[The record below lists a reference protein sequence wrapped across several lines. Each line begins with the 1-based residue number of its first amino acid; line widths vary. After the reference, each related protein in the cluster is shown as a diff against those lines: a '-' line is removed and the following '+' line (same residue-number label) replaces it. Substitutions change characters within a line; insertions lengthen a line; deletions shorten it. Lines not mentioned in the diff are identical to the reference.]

1 MLPCADVCCRV
12 LTYAAK
18 AALKA
23 AADLIAD
30 SLNAAGWAVCDH
42 FAPAELVANVRREL
56 AQLIPLYEP
65 SEIWVGKEAGVGAQ
79 VYLFEF
85 APPASLASSGLYT

>member
-1 MLPCADVCCRV
+1 M
-12 LTYAAK
+12 LTYTAK

-23 AADLIAD
+23 AADLIAN
-30 SLNAAGWAVCDH
+30 SLNASGWAVCDH

-79 VYLFEF
+79 VYLF
-85 APPASLASSGLYT
+85 LSSRLLPLWPVRTSIHDIYN